1 MEWREW
7 INTDGAFPISMNYG
21 SIIAVVAIIAGAG
34 WLGWLARRS
43 IGPRLIAAMGERDT
57 DGATSASA
65 QICSIVQYTFTALIL
80 LVSVHAVAFGT
91 VALLLV
97 AAMLSVAAALLT
109 FHVMLAA
116 RVGRAAALLLAIICF
131 VATLAGTLGGMQPLV
146 SALDAVRFSVGRR
159 EFTLLSIINLLVV
172 VALLFVGAR
181 IVNRIATH
189 SIAQLNRLD
198 LSQKALVQKL
208 ASLGVV
214 AVAIL
219 LGIDLLGIDLTAL
232 AFFSGA
238 LGLAVGFGLQKTFGN
253 LIAGLILLMDRSIK
267 PGDVIVVADTFGQ
280 VSKIGVRAVSV
291 ITRDGKEHLIP
302 NEQLMTEEVENWS
315 YSSRDVRVH
324 IPVGVAYSSDM
335 ALAQRLMIEAA
346 TASPRVLANPK
357 PSVWMKGFGD
367 SSVDHD
373 ILIWIS
379 DPEAGVGNVRSEIL
393 NRLWTL
399 FADHGIEIPFPQR
412 DIHIRSAPSND
423 PSEPPKTERTSES
436 PPPPQ
441 SR

>member
-1 MEWREW
+1 MQWREW
-7 INTDGAFPISMNYG
+7 LNPEGAFPISIDYG
-21 SIIAVVAIIAGAG
+21 SVIVAVTVIAGAG
-34 WLGWLARRS
+34 WLGWLARRW
-43 IGPRLIAAMGERDT
+43 IGPRLATALGGRA
-57 DGATSASA
+57 DGAASASA
-65 QICSIVQYTFTALIL
+65 QICFIVQYSLTALIL
-80 LVSVHAVAFGT
+80 LVAAHAVVFGT

-97 AAMLSVAAALLT
+97 AAALSAAAALLM

-116 RVGRAAALLLAIICF
+116 RLGRAAAFLLAITCF
-131 VATLAGTLGGMQPLV
+131 VATLAGMLGGMQALV
-146 SALDAVRFSVGRR
+146 SALDTVRFAVGRR

-172 VALLFVGAR
+172 VALLFLGAR

-198 LSQKALVQKL
+198 VSQKVLVQKL

-335 ALAQRLMIEAA
+335 TLAQRLMVEAA
-346 TASPRVLANPK
+346 SASARVLAQPR
-357 PSVWMKGFGD
+357 PSVWMKAFGEN
-367 SSVDHD
+367 SVDHD

-399 FADHGIEIPFPQR
+399 FAEHGIEIPFPQR
-412 DIHIRSAPSND
+412 DVHIRSTPAVDQSNGVRT
-423 PSEPPKTERTSES
+423 EKTGES
-436 PPPPQ
+436 PPPPPA
-441 SR
+441 R